1 MRELLFRGKREED
14 GEWVYGYYVF
24 QKKRSGIFGQM
35 VSDSDFDRS
44 YIIDLWT
51 GKPHIVDPATVGQ
64 YTGVRDKKKRAI
76 FEGDIVS
83 VTFVFSEESEIS
95 DIDETAEVIWSEE
108 YTGWFLAFES
118 GGESE
123 MWRYDSHKLLEYGK
137 DSTLG
142 EVVGNIYDGY
152 KKGEEDE

>member
-51 GKPHIVDPATVGQ
+51 GKSHIVDPATVGQ
-64 YTGVRDKKKRAI
+64 YTGLTDKNGRRI
-76 FEGDIVS
+76 FEGDKVRGIFQFGIS
-83 VTFVFSEESEIS
+83 VEGVCAFQESAFGIKYTSFDVERFAPFCCMHEFEWEVMADEES
-95 DIDETAEVIWSEE
+95 
-108 YTGWFLAFES
+108 
-118 GGESE
+118 
-123 MWRYDSHKLLEYGK
+123 
-137 DSTLG
+137 
-142 EVVGNIYDGY
+142 
-152 KKGEEDE
+152 